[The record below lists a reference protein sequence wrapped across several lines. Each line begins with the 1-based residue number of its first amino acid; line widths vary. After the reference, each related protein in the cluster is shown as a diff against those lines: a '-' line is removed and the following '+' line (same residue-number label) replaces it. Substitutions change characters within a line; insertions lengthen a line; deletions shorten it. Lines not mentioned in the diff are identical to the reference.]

1 MFVSLCYVV
10 FRRLLQLVVLRMR
23 SSDWKELEIVVL
35 QRELAILVGELKGL
49 GIVWDRRALAGE

>member
-10 FRRLLQLVVLRMR
+10 FRRLLQLVALRMR